1 MRWTVVLTLLAGVL
15 TAMTGRPAAAAD
27 FSKSATDFGPE
38 GVWSSACDIDR
49 MTDAKLCRMMTY
61 RLFDEGRDVG
71 FVSLSVIP
79 TGTDFHLFLTT
90 SQGMIESCAIRVD
103 RQPRIET
110 HIATINMCMFPNF
123 LSGRILDQFRN
134 GASVLVR
141 VNFSRAGK
149 RDIDF
154 SLNGFA
160 RNFEEMQ
167 RSLQ

>member
-1 MRWTVVLTLLAGVL
+1 MRWTVYLRLLAVVL
-15 TAMTGRPAAAAD
+15 TASLATPASAVD
-27 FSKSATDFGPE
+27 FSKSGAELGPE
-38 GVWSSACDIDR
+38 GVWASQCDIDR
-49 MTDAKLCRMMTY
+49 MTDSKLCRLMTY
-61 RLFDEGRDVG
+61 RLFEEGKDIG

-79 TGTDFHLFLTT
+79 TGNDYHLFLTT
-90 SQGMIESCAIRVD
+90 SQGMVESCAIRVD

-123 LSGRILDQFRN
+123 MSGRILDQFRN

-141 VNFSRAGK
+141 VNFTRAGRK
-149 RDIDF
+149 DIDF
-154 SLNGFA
+154 ALNGFA